1 MPGLLASHDSK
12 EISFPFCQSDK
23 SPPDTVKDLLLYKA
37 NSSSLS
43 TVNVHKTLTQP
54 TSKKDQKLK
63 IFASKYYKLML
74 VEW

>member
-1 MPGLLASHDSK
+1 MVPKYIYEEPPS
-12 EISFPFCQSDK
+12 SFVCQSDK